1 VALGEGCFCTINF
14 PRKDITMAKVSMALA
29 ELVEKG
35 AQDDIVRELLGHV
48 AERLMDFE
56 VEQRTGAEY
65 GERSVDRGNSRNG
78 YRDRLWETRAGS
90 IDLRIP
96 KLRRGSYL
104 PAFLEPRR
112 TAEKA
117 LVAVVQE
124 AYIQGVST
132 RSVDELVKAMG
143 MTGISKSQVSRLC
156 VDIDERVNAFLSR
169 PLEGDW
175 PYLWIDATYVKVRQA
190 GRIVS
195 VAVIIAVA
203 VNTDGVREIVDVAVG
218 PSEAEPFWSTF
229 LRDLTRRGLRGVK
242 LVISDAHLGLKAT
255 IAKVFT
261 ATWQRCRVHFM
272 RNALAFA
279 NKGQRQ
285 MVLALINTAFA
296 QETKEA
302 AHEQWRVV
310 ADHFREKLP
319 KLAAML
325 DDSEH
330 EVLAFMS
337 FPRAHR
343 KQIASTNPLERLNA
357 EIKRRTDVVGIFP
370 NDAAIVRLVGA
381 LLLEQNDE
389 WQLQRR
395 YLSLEGPGAVSEN
408 QIQRLSAVITG

>member
-1 VALGEGCFCTINF
+1 
-14 PRKDITMAKVSMALA
+14 MAKVSMALA

-35 AQDDIVRELLGHV
+35 AEDDVVRELLHHV
-48 AERLMDFE
+48 AQRLMDFE
-56 VEQRTGAEY
+56 IEQHTGAEY
-65 GERSVDRGNSRNG
+65 GERTGERSNSRNG
-78 YRDRLWETRAGS
+78 YRDRLWETRAGA

-96 KLRRGSYL
+96 KLRRGSYF

-117 LVAVVQE
+117 LIAVVQE

-132 RSVDELVKAMG
+132 RSVDALVQSMG

-156 VDIDERVNAFLSR
+156 GEIDERVGAFLNR
-169 PLEGDW
+169 PIEGDW

-203 VNTDGVREIVDVAVG
+203 VNTDGVREIVGVAVG
-218 PSEAEPFWSTF
+218 PSEAEPFWMKF

-242 LVISDAHLGLKAT
+242 LVISDAHLGLKA
-255 IAKVFT
+255 AVSKVFT

-272 RNALAFA
+272 RNAMAFA

-285 MVLALINTAFA
+285 MVVALINTAFA
-296 QETKEA
+296 QETSKD
-302 AHEQWRVV
+302 AHDQWRVV
-310 ADHFREKLP
+310 ADHFRTNMP

-325 DDSEH
+325 DDAEA
-330 EVLAFMS
+330 EVLAFMD

-357 EIKRRTDVVGIFP
+357 EVKRRTDVVGIFP
-370 NDAAIVRLVGA
+370 NDAAILRLVGA

-395 YLSLEGPGAVSEN
+395 YLSLEGLGAISDN
-408 QIQRLSAVITG
+408 QNQRLSAVITG

>member
-1 VALGEGCFCTINF
+1 
-14 PRKDITMAKVSMALA
+14 MAKVSMALA

-35 AQDDIVRELLGHV
+35 AQDEVVRELLAHV
-48 AERLMDFE
+48 AERLMEFE

-65 GERSVDRGNSRNG
+65 GERTSDRSNSRNG
-78 YRDRLWETRAGS
+78 YRDRLWETRVGS
-90 IDLRIP
+90 VDLRIP
-96 KLRRGSYL
+96 KLRRGAYF

-117 LVAVVQE
+117 LAAVIQE

-143 MTGISKSQVSRLC
+143 MSGISKSQVSRLC
-156 VDIDERVNAFLSR
+156 ADIDERVNAFLTR

-203 VNTDGVREIVDVAVG
+203 VNTDGVREIAGVAVG
-218 PSEAEPFWSTF
+218 PSEAEPFWLNF

-242 LVISDAHLGLKAT
+242 LVISDAHLGLKAA
-255 IAKVFT
+255 IAKVFNT
-261 ATWQRCRVHFM
+261 TWQRCRVHFM
-272 RNALAFA
+272 RNALAHA

-296 QETKEA
+296 QETPEA
-302 AHEQWRVV
+302 AHDQWRVV
-310 ADHFREKLP
+310 ADHFRTKLP
-319 KLAAML
+319 KLAALL
-325 DDSEH
+325 DESEND
-330 EVLAFMS
+330 VLAFMT

-370 NDAAIVRLVGA
+370 NGAAIVRLVGA

-395 YLSLEGPGAVSEN
+395 YLSLEGLGAISDN
-408 QIQRLSAVITG
+408 QTQRLSAVVTG